1 MSVVHFRDI
10 GARAE
15 KDEPRAP
22 GFSDEALALRFAERH
37 AHELRYVAAWS
48 RWMVWD
54 GVKWGVDETLA
65 AFDKARRICRE
76 AAAECD
82 QPKVAPAIASSKTV
96 AAVERLARADRR
108 LAATIG
114 QWDVDPWRLNTPAGI
129 CDLRTGKTRLHR
141 QDDYCTKVTAVSADG
156 ECPLFIDFLEDI
168 TGVNQDL
175 IAYLQRVIGY
185 ALTGSTEEHA
195 LFFAYGTGANGKSV
209 LLNTIAGVLGDYHCT
224 APMEAFTASNSERHP
239 TDIAGLRGA
248 RLVTAT
254 ETEEGRRWA
263 ESRIK
268 TLTGGDKVTAR
279 FMRQDYF
286 EYLPSFKL
294 FVAGNH
300 KPGLRSVDEAIR
312 RRLHLVHFAVT
323 IPAERRD
330 QKLAEKLKT
339 EWPGILRWAVAGCLE
354 WQRGGLQMPAAV
366 REATDAYLEGED
378 AVSAWL
384 DERCERDKSAWE
396 SSAALFASWSQ
407 WAVDAGEPPGSA
419 KGFGQKLETR
429 GFTPSR
435 LKKGR
440 GYAGIRL

>member
-1 MSVVHFRDI
+1 
-10 GARAE
+10 
-15 KDEPRAP
+15 
-22 GFSDEALALRFAERH
+22 
-37 AHELRYVAAWS
+37 
-48 RWMVWD
+48 
-54 GVKWGVDETLA
+54 
-65 AFDKARRICRE
+65 
-76 AAAECD
+76 
-82 QPKVAPAIASSKTV
+82 
-96 AAVERLARADRR
+96 
-108 LAATIG
+108 
-114 QWDVDPWRLNTPAGI
+114 
-129 CDLRTGKTRLHR
+129 
-141 QDDYCTKVTAVSADG
+141 
-156 ECPLFIDFLEDI
+156 
-168 TGVNQDL
+168 
-175 IAYLQRVIGY
+175 
-185 ALTGSTEEHA
+185 
-195 LFFAYGTGANGKSV
+195 
-209 LLNTIAGVLGDYHCT
+209 
-224 APMEAFTASNSERHP
+224 
-239 TDIAGLRGA
+239 
-248 RLVTAT
+248 VTAT